1 MALIQI
7 IFTDT
12 EYQYHVLILTSG
24 ILLIPILTPIGP
36 RGIFN
41 DTDIE
46 LIHTNIDYPFQHQY
60 ATDTDRER
68 EKERERKKEKETE
81 RLKDLD

>member
-60 ATDTDRER
+60 ASNMDRET
-68 EKERERKKEKETE
+68 EKERKRQ
-81 RLKDLD
+81 RD